1 MQMSQMARAPQ
12 TDAQTAS
19 PENTALSSQPLAD
32 LSTED
37 AVSTVMD
44 TVSGIVQSVLAHVP
58 MLVAGTLVLAAT
70 FVLALITKAV
80 VRRLLKNSG
89 LRGSLR
95 ELTVRFTSIV
105 VWGVGLLVAAL
116 VVFPGLTPSKAL
128 AGLGVGSIAIGLA
141 FKDIFENFFAGV
153 LILWKFPFE
162 NGDFI
167 SCDGILGKVEDVSIR
182 NTLVRTVEGDLVI
195 LPNATLYKN
204 AVDVLTDHDVRR
216 TSIIV
221 GVAYGEDIDESR
233 DVIAEAV
240 RSCDSVR
247 NDPAPQVFANEF
259 ASSSVNFEVA
269 WWTGSTPLARR
280 ESRDEVV
287 AAIKRALD
295 DAGIEIPFPYRTL
308 TFAEPLAMR
317 NDGAAEQSPAH
328 ADAE

>member
-1 MQMSQMARAPQ
+1 MQLPQLAPARQSDDQAS
-12 TDAQTAS
+12 S
-19 PENTALSSQPLAD
+19 PESDAVSTRPLTE
-32 LSTED
+32 LSTEE
-37 AVSTVMD
+37 AVNTVMD

-58 MLVAGTLVLAAT
+58 MLVAG
-70 FVLALITKAV
+70 ALILAVTFFIVLIAKAV
-80 VRRLLKNSG
+80 VRRLLRNSG

-95 ELTVRFTSIV
+95 ELAARFTSII

-167 SCDGILGKVEDVSIR
+167 SCDGILGKVEHVSVR

-195 LPNATLYKN
+195 IPNATLYKN

-216 TSIIV
+216 ISIIV
-221 GVAYGEDIDESR
+221 GVAYGEDIDKSR
-233 DVIAEAV
+233 NVIADAV

-247 NDPAPQVFANEF
+247 NGPAPQIFANEF

-317 NDGAAEQSPAH
+317 NESATEQAPAR

>member
-1 MQMSQMARAPQ
+1 MQLSQLADAPQ
-12 TDAQTAS
+12 SDGQVS
-19 PENTALSSQPLAD
+19 PPGSAEVASQPLTD
-32 LSTED
+32 LSAEE

-58 MLVAGTLVLAAT
+58 MLVAGALVLAIT
-70 FVLALITKAV
+70 FVVVLIANAA
-80 VRRLLKNSG
+80 VRRLLKRSK

-95 ELTVRFTSIV
+95 ELAVRFTSIV

-195 LPNATLYKN
+195 IPNATLYKN
-204 AVDVLTDHDVRR
+204 AVDVLTDDDVRR
-216 TSIIV
+216 ISIIV
-221 GVAYGEDIDESR
+221 GVAYGEDIDKSR
-233 DVIAEAV
+233 DVIADAV

-247 NDPAPQVFANEF
+247 NDPAP
-259 ASSSVNFEVA
+259 
-269 WWTGSTPLARR
+269 
-280 ESRDEVV
+280 
-287 AAIKRALD
+287 
-295 DAGIEIPFPYRTL
+295 
-308 TFAEPLAMR
+308 
-317 NDGAAEQSPAH
+317 
-328 ADAE
+328 